1 MMIYIFIN
9 FISLEKYL
17 KDFFMKR
24 EIWVLRVFNFYY
36 LLIICMY
43 NRYMYIW
50 FFWLIF
56 DWDSLVLDVISVFDW
71 IRYLRL
77 VRLLG
82 LVVIGLMNCLY

>member
-1 MMIYIFIN
+1 M
-9 FISLEKYL
+9 
-17 KDFFMKR
+17 KDFFYEERNMCF
-24 EIWVLRVFNFYY
+24 ESFFYVYY
-36 LLIICMY
+36 LLIIYMY

>member
-1 MMIYIFIN
+1 
-9 FISLEKYL
+9 
-17 KDFFMKR
+17 
-24 EIWVLRVFNFYY
+24 
-36 LLIICMY
+36 MY

-50 FFWLIF
+50 FFWLKF